1 MSSAFQ
7 SLCRLGVVA
16 ASVVAMASCE
26 EKELCFEHP
35 HAANISVRADWTDFA
50 ACEEPTGMTVRFYPR
65 QQDYVRTVTT
75 NDITYAETYLR
86 RDVYDILVF
95 NQSPSEFGTI
105 TFADFDHFDKATA
118 YAAPRTSAWYVT
130 KATEQLVHNPEWL
143 GIDTSMGHSVT
154 QEMLDDGKVHQIA
167 TLHPTPLTKRV
178 RIIVHLKNIY
188 NLASTRASLG
198 GLAAGC
204 LLSKRTPT
212 AAAATQIFENWTMTK
227 DDNPVNGV
235 VVCNDLTFGLPSG
248 HKGTKSSN
256 MLSLSFL
263 LVDQKTVVNHDYYV
277 GDLIK
282 TDPTDSSLTIEIS
295 VDEPLPDVKP
305 GEGGGGFDA
314 SVDEWGETVN
324 IDIDV

>member
-212 AAAATQIFENWTMTK
+212 AAAATQLFESWSISYDK
-227 DDNPVNGV
+227 DNFNNGAITGEA
-235 VVCNDLTFGLPSG
+235 LSFGLPQG
-248 HKGTKSSN
+248 HGGYAGSN
-256 MLSLSFL
+256 QLSLSFL
-263 LVDQKTVVNHDYYV
+263 LVDQKTVVNEDLYV
-277 GDLIK
+277 GNLFKYDAEK
-282 TDPTDSSLTIEIS
+282 
-295 VDEPLPDVKP
+295 DEYTVEVSIAKPLPDVDAA
-305 GEGGGGFDA
+305 GGSGFDA
-314 SVDEWGETVN
+314 SVDEWGENVN
-324 IDIDV
+324 IDLEF